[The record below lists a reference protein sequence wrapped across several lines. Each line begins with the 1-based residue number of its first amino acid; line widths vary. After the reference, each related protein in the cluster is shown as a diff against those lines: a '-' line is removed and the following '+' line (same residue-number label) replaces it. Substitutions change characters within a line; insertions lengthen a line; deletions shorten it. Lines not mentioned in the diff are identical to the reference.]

1 VADPLPRR
9 GARVVLRRFA
19 AADLEA
25 LQSYRNDEEIA
36 RYQSWSVMSTEAA
49 QQFLAEMAAAPMF
62 VPDEWFQVAIAGADS
77 NDLIGDIGICV
88 RTNAGGVRFAEIGFT
103 LARGAQ
109 GKGLAT
115 EAVRET
121 LALLFE
127 HAEIDYV
134 VGITDTRNTA
144 SIQLLKRV
152 GMTLRETTD
161 ATFRG
166 KPCQE
171 HVFEARR
178 GA

>member
-1 VADPLPRR
+1 M
-9 GARVVLRRFA
+9 RRFA
-19 AADLEA
+19 AADLDA
-25 LQSYRNDEEIA
+25 LQGYRNDEETA

-62 VPDEWFQVAIAGADS
+62 VLGEWFQVAIADAKSDR
-77 NDLIGDIGICV
+77 LIGDIGICV
-88 RTNAGGVRFAEIGFT
+88 RTDTGGVRFAEIGFT
-103 LARGAQ
+103 LAREAQ

-121 LALLFE
+121 LAMLFG
-127 HAEIDYV
+127 HADVDHVI
-134 VGITDTRNTA
+134 GITDTRNAA

-152 GMTLRETTD
+152 GMTLRETVD

-178 GA
+178 GV

>member
-1 VADPLPRR
+1 MADPLPRR
-9 GARVVLRRFA
+9 GARVLLRRFA
-19 AADLEA
+19 ADDLEA
-25 LQSYRNDEEIA
+25 LQSYRNDEEVA

-49 QQFLAEMAAAPMF
+49 RQFLAAMAVAPMF
-62 VPDEWFQVAIAGADS
+62 TPGEWFQVAIAEAAS
-77 NDLIGDIGICV
+77 NRLIGDIGICV
-88 RTNAGGVRFAEIGFT
+88 RTDPGGVRYAEIGFT

-127 HAEIDYV
+127 HAEVDHV
-134 VGITDTRNTA
+134 VGITDARNVP
-144 SIQLLKRV
+144 SVQLLKRV
-152 GMTLRETTD
+152 GMTLRETVD

-166 KPCQE
+166 RPCRE

-178 GA
+178 HA